1 MNRPEAEKLLGG
13 YAAGILTEA
22 EKRILFDAALGD
34 QALFD
39 ALLDEEALREL
50 LADPEAR
57 ERLLAVLPRP
67 GEGQVRRFWRRP
79 AVIGL
84 VASLFA
90 LVTTSL
96 VILRRP
102 EVPVFRSMPEAPRDT
117 GTPPPRPRP
126 GEKAEAAP
134 LQAPPRKPSLP
145 SKPRQAGAPERL
157 ERAEAAPGPV
167 AAEAPAPPA
176 EVSRSVPMTSK
187 SLDFPF
193 DPESLEAAPKGAKT
207 ARSKL
212 AMAPETAAAPFET
225 RLERLPDGQARLR
238 VTWGRHGYLYVL
250 KRTPSATTVVAPKVA
265 AGDEGVTLF
274 EFILDGRD
282 LVDVYLLREPAK
294 DPGSLP
300 AEGPVAGER
309 RRVHPE

>member
-57 ERLLAVLPRP
+57 KRLLALLPRP

-84 VASLFA
+84 AASLFA

-102 EVPVFRSMPEAPRDT
+102 EAPVFRSMPEVPRGK
-117 GTPPPRPRP
+117 GTPPRPSP

-134 LQAPPRKPSLP
+134 LQAAPRKPSLP
-145 SKPRQAGAPERL
+145 SKPKQAGAPERL
-157 ERAEAAPGPV
+157 ESAEAAPEPV
-167 AAEAPAPPA
+167 AVEAPAPPA
-176 EVSRSVPMTSK
+176 EVSRSASVLSRSM
-187 SLDFPF
+187 DFPF
-193 DPESLEAAPKGAKT
+193 DPGSFEATPKGAKT
-207 ARSKL
+207 ARGKL
-212 AMAPETAAAPFET
+212 AMVPETGAAPFEI

-238 VTWGRHGYLYVL
+238 VTGGRHGYLYVL
-250 KRTPSATTVVAPKVA
+250 RRTPSATTVLAPKVA

-274 EFILDGRD
+274 EFALDGQD
-282 LVDVYLLREPAK
+282 VVDVYLLREPAE